1 MVMTAIDQ
9 PGTPT
14 SLQRVG
20 LADALAAAGLRH
32 DLGHWLHQAVSPP
45 VSATRYSDILCG
57 VNEALA
63 NCAEHAYSK
72 RPMPG
77 AIMMNATY
85 DPYRRTLRVCVG
97 DHGTWKQL
105 TADSGSTRGCGLAL
119 MHALADRCT
128 VERRAEG
135 TTICLD
141 YDTLTD

>member
-1 MVMTAIDQ
+1 MTAIDQ
-9 PGTPT
+9 PDPPA

-20 LADALAAAGLRH
+20 LADPLAAAGLRQ
-32 DLGHWLHQAVSPP
+32 DLGQWLREAVTPP

-72 RPMPG
+72 HPRPGPITMD
-77 AIMMNATY
+77 ATY
-85 DPYRRTLRVCVG
+85 NPCRHRVRVRVA
-97 DHGTWKQL
+97 DRGTWKHR
-105 TADSGSTRGCGLAL
+105 TADSGANRGRGLAL

-135 TTICLD
+135 TTVCLD

>member
-1 MVMTAIDQ
+1 MTAIDQ

-20 LADALAAAGLRH
+20 LADPLAAAGLRR
-32 DLGHWLHQAVSPP
+32 DLGQWLHEAVSPP

-63 NCAEHAYSK
+63 NCAEHAYSTH
-72 RPMPG
+72 PAPG
-77 AIMMNATY
+77 PIRMDATY
-85 DPYRRTLRVCVG
+85 NPCRHSVRVRVA
-97 DHGTWKQL
+97 DRGTWKQR
-105 TADSGSTRGCGLAL
+105 TADSGATRGRGLAL

-141 YDTLTD
+141 YDTLTE